1 MIKREIIMTPA
12 LERLAELVRQA
23 EAKTR
28 ARKIEGET
36 QQAAEQFRTAE
47 LAARQAVERLRT
59 VRPASLRAIEQADTD
74 EHLLKDLVRKLA
86 QFKSSLESQTDA
98 EQLIATSQ
106 AEIERTKKQAR
117 ADLEE
122 VTREVEEARREL
134 RTALDQYRQLRRE
147 LDRLQPELAEQFAPW
162 TACSGTP
169 RGISRADSFSS
180 WPTRSMPD
188 SMAFPALG
196 KLEQYARLKVW
207 IGRFRC
213 YQAAHDRE
221 TDTSEDLQALG
232 HRVFHQLKWLSRQYE
247 PGYIEAFR
255 QDYSTDWAAYVAEAQ
270 EQLVQAIEAS
280 RRGRD
285 AESPRSRDRDRDRE
299 LAVTSDRAASLVQS
313 SRNASGNSASAST
326 AAVALHPSP
335 LTQLKVLLTRV
346 HVPDEGLDRFLE
358 IVKQAVDDLGPG
370 DSELIKLV
378 LPYCQYITGND
389 KLGVLLR
396 QPRADPHPERRPRGI
411 AGRIVRRIDQPG
423 AVASPTVKSL
433 PQDSPT
439 RLDEIHSWPPSSVRF
454 LVSWSEPRRGPTC
467 HRDIRRHGPQR
478 GGTGPMACGQQ
489 HTRSPVQ
496 TGRRHHAALRR
507 QCLHPRDRLCG

>member
-1 MIKREIIMTPA
+1 MTPA

-36 QQAAEQFRTAE
+36 QQAAEQFRKAE
-47 LAARQAVERLRT
+47 LLARQAVERLRT

-86 QFKSSLESQTDA
+86 QFKSSLESHTDA

-106 AEIERTKKQAR
+106 AEIERTRKQAR

-147 LDRLQPELAEQFAPW
+147 LDRLQPELAEQFAPLDRMLW
-162 TACSGTP
+162 DAEGHFP
-169 RGISRADSFSS
+169 GGQLQLLAHEVD
-180 WPTRSMPD
+180 
-188 SMAFPALG
+188 AGLNGFPALG

-221 TDTSEDLQALG
+221 TDTTEDLQALG

-285 AESPRSRDRDRDRE
+285 AESPRSRDRDRE

-313 SRNASGNSASAST
+313 SRNTSGNSAPVST
-326 AAVALHPSP
+326 AEEILHPSP
-335 LTQLKVLLTRV
+335 LTQLKLLLNRA
-346 HVPDEGLDRFLE
+346 HVPEEGLDRFLE
-358 IVKQAVDDLGPG
+358 IVKQAVDDLGPE

-389 KLGVLLR
+389 KLGLLR
-396 QPRADPHPERRPRGI
+396 HNLEQAQSRNAAPRHRCTNCPKNHEPGRLHLPLSRVFLNTVQP
-411 AGRIVRRIDQPG
+411 
-423 AVASPTVKSL
+423 
-433 PQDSPT
+433 DSMKFT
-439 RLDEIHSWPPSSVRF
+439 
-454 LVSWSEPRRGPTC
+454 
-467 HRDIRRHGPQR
+467 HGLQVP
-478 GGTGPMACGQQ
+478 
-489 HTRSPVQ
+489 
-496 TGRRHHAALRR
+496 
-507 QCLHPRDRLCG
+507 